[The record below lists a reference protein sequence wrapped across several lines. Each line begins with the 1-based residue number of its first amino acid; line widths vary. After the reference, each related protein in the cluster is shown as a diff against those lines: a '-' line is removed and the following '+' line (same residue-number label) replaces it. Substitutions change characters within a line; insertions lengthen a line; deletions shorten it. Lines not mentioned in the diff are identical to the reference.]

1 MRMRSVTGI
10 DHIAIAVEDLDE
22 ATRTWRDVFGL
33 REGSRE
39 VVEEQGVELQMMHAG
54 AVRVE
59 LVCPLGAETPV
70 GKYLAKNGP
79 GLHHLA
85 LEVDDCAD
93 AVQAADAAGAR
104 MIDSQPRGGAHGSRI
119 AFAHP
124 ATAGGVLVELV
135 QPAEVAGGPQI
146 AMEEQI

>member
-1 MRMRSVTGI
+1 MRSVTGI
-10 DHIAIAVEDLDE
+10 DHIAVAVEDLDE
-22 ATRTWRDVFGL
+22 ATRTWRDVLGL

-59 LVCPLGAETPV
+59 LVCPLSADTPV

-85 LEVDDCAD
+85 LQVDDCAQ
-93 AVQAADAAGAR
+93 AVQAVDAAGAR
-104 MIDSQPRGGAHGSRI
+104 MIDREPRGGAHGSRI
-119 AFAHP
+119 AFVHP

-135 QPAEVAGGPQI
+135 QPAEDAGGPQI
-146 AMEEQI
+146 AMEEQV